1 MLAVNMLE
9 NPSSVSIDIK
19 DDFDKTQEGHNENM
33 NLVIVDD
40 TTTTSRRRRR
50 RRRKALLCYIS
61 ILAAVV
67 VDFACSISLF
77 MSPHYDRNPVFQQ
90 KQSQLRRNNNNN
102 NNNSNNRRLQRRGDP
117 TSDPYE
123 VENNNN
129 SNNGVGGWF
138 GKGKNNDN
146 DATTSAAA
154 ASPNTGSY
162 NSAYGSTTGSSST
175 YGTYGSYN
183 GAATGSS
190 SGTSGGNTRGYGTSG
205 NTNNG
210 YGSYGS
216 SSYGDTSAY
225 GSSSSSSSPGSS
237 SSYSSRWGGTGST
250 ATSSSRQWGTY
261 SNNNRGG
268 HHNAVKIDL
277 FKGIFFLL
285 LISTGGMLL
294 TAHSMENDP
303 EGTFANCCRVS
314 LHTVNCVFS
323 IIYNLYHCRLGEIP
337 AIICGA
343 NNLEEDEYTDEELER
358 MNLRPGIERALD
370 VEHRK
375 ALRKVGVEM
384 NMIKTNSKNGSN
396 SKKNGASVGSGKS
409 NKSQNG
415 GTSIQ
420 R

>member
-1 MLAVNMLE
+1 MPKE
-9 NPSSVSIDIK
+9 PSSVSIDVK
-19 DDFDKTQEGHNENM
+19 DDFFDKTQGHNDTT
-33 NLVIVDD
+33 NLVIID
-40 TTTTSRRRRR
+40 TTTTSRRQRRR
-50 RRRKALLCYIS
+50 RAVLCYIS
-61 ILAAVV
+61 ILVAVAV
-67 VDFACSISLF
+67 GFACSVSLF
-77 MSPHYDRNPVFQQ
+77 MSPHYDRNPVFHQ
-90 KQSQLRRNNNNN
+90 KQSLFLRNN
-102 NNNSNNRRLQRRGDP
+102 NNNSNNRRLERRGDP
-117 TSDPYE
+117 VSNTYE

-146 DATTSAAA
+146 DASTTAAAA
-154 ASPNTGSY
+154 ASPNTASY
-162 NSAYGSTTGSSST
+162 NSAYGSTIAGSSST

-190 SGTSGGNTRGYGTSG
+190 SGTGGNTRGYGTLSG

-216 SSYGDTSAY
+216 SSSYGGTSAY

-261 SNNNRGG
+261 SNNSRGG
-268 HHNAVKIDL
+268 HSNAVKIDL

-314 LHTVNCVFS
+314 LHTVNCVYS

-384 NMIKTNSKNGSN
+384 NMIKTSSKNGSS
-396 SKKNGASVGSGKS
+396 SKKNGASGGSGKS
-409 NKSQNG
+409 NKGQTG